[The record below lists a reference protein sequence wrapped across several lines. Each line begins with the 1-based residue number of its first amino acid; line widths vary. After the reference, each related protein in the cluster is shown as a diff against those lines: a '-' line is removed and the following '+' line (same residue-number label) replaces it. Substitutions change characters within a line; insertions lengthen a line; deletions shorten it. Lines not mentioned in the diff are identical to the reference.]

1 MALMQ
6 NGFNEPQ
13 LPLGFGMALMQDAD
27 ALKRYATM
35 SATERSSYIE
45 GAKLIRSKEEMQR
58 YVHLF
63 GRK

>member
-6 NGFNEPQ
+6 NGFNEPE

-45 GAKLIRSKEEMQR
+45 GSKLIRSKEEMQR

>member
-6 NGFNEPQ
+6 NGFNEPE

-35 SATERSSYIE
+35 SVTERSSYIE
-45 GAKLIRSKEEMQR
+45 GAKLIRSKGEMQR

>member
-6 NGFNEPQ
+6 NGFNEPE

-45 GAKLIRSKEEMQR
+45 GAKLIRSKEEM
-58 YVHLF
+58 
-63 GRK
+63 